1 MLLRLSVRML
11 RSSSPGQ
18 SSSAMAIPVSSG
30 RSDDGGPKTA
40 TLRAGRRSSLATSDP
55 SVATTMPLRVYA
67 APSDPSS
74 ASREEGHVRSQ
85 ARGTTPSAI
94 RRMESARSFNIS
106 NWSASSRIAAL
117 SALLASTLCAIRAAV
132 LAQMTQSSLLCTGLS
147 RPDLKLS
154 LLAAKQ

>member
-40 TLRAGRRSSLATSDP
+40 TLRAGRRSSLATIAAPILPSLLSDP

-67 APSDPSS
+67 APADPNS
-74 ASREEGHVRSQ
+74 ASREEGHVRS
-85 ARGTTPSAI
+85 RGTTPSAV
-94 RRMESARSFNIS
+94 RRMESARRFTIA
-106 NWSASSRIAAL
+106 NWS
-117 SALLASTLCAIRAAV
+117 LCALRAAV
-132 LAQMTQSSLLCTGLS
+132 LAQRTQSSLLCIALS

-154 LLAAKQ
+154 LLAATRASRL